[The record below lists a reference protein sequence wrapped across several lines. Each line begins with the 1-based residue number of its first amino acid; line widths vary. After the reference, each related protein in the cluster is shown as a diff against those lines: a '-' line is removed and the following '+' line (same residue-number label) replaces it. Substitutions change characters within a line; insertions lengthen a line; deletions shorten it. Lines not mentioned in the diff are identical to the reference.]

1 MTIGQR
7 IAQKRKERGLSQE
20 ALGDQ
25 LGVSR
30 QSIYKWESDTALPEI
45 DKLIVLSRLFGV
57 SVGWLLGVEEQPEP
71 AGEDAGPEGELTETQ
86 LKMVEEIVSRYIAA
100 QPKSRKRRRWPWAL
114 AGLALCLVLFHLFDR
129 LGRVDEQYTSL
140 QNSLYRVESSV
151 DGQIDSLS
159 NRVEEI
165 LKAQNSLTADYGVE
179 LKLVSLRDGGDNG
192 LALFSAYAVPKT
204 YQAGMTAEFSIE
216 NGTGGVHIVPV
227 ALGVD
232 GKTFSVDSIATRLT
246 DSIRLSVTFISA
258 DGTRQTQL
266 LDQFEGLYSA
276 TMPAVRFRPAV
287 TDFMGLE
294 ANDSGLLTLPAA
306 EFSVAPEDAAQEIP
320 DVPRSDVQAIRV
332 GLFKN
337 KALVTWLEPCAEP
350 ETSWEDSAGASFFRL
365 PAGTQVTMTGDG
377 DQLCFAA
384 VVTDEYGRQGV
395 YSDIPYILQDGE
407 LTWPATADLS
417 DHDPADWAYPAD

>member
-7 IAQKRKERGLSQE
+7 IAQKRKEQRLSQE
-20 ALGDQ
+20 AQGDH

-30 QSIYKWESDTALPEI
+30 QSIYKWESDSALPEI
-45 DKLIVLSRLFGV
+45 DKLIALSRLFGV
-57 SVGWLLGVEEQPEP
+57 SVGWLLGVEDPPEP
-71 AGEDAGPEGELTETQ
+71 AGPEGELTETQ
-86 LKMVEEIVSRYIAA
+86 LKMVEEIVGRYIAA
-100 QPKSRKRRRWPWAL
+100 QPKPRKRRRWPWAL
-114 AGLALCLVLFHLFDR
+114 AGLALCLVLFDLFDR
-129 LGRVDEQYTSL
+129 LGRMDDQYVDL
-140 QNSLYRVESSV
+140 QNSVYRVESSV
-151 DGQIDSLS
+151 NGQIGSLS
-159 NRVEEI
+159 SRVEEI
-165 LKAQNSLTADYGVE
+165 LKAQNSLTADYGVQ

-204 YQAGMTAEFSIE
+204 YQEGTTAEFSIE
-216 NGTGGVHIVPV
+216 NGTGGVHTVPV

-246 DSIRLSVTFISA
+246 NSIRLSVTFISA

-276 TMPAVRFRPAV
+276 TMPAVRFRPSV
-287 TDFMGLE
+287 TVFMGLE

-306 EFSVAPEDAAQEIP
+306 ELSVAPEDAAQEIP

-337 KALVTWLEPCAEP
+337 KALITWLEPCAELEP
-350 ETSWEDSAGASFFRL
+350 SQEEPSNASVFRL

-407 LTWPATADLS
+407 LTWPGTADLS
-417 DHDPADWAYPAD
+417 DHDPAHWQYGG

>member
-7 IAQKRKERGLSQE
+7 IAHQRKELGLSQE

-30 QSIYKWESDTALPEI
+30 QSIYKWESDSALPEI
-45 DKLIVLSRLFGV
+45 DKLIALSRLFGV
-57 SVGWLLGVEEQPEP
+57 SVGWLLGVEDPPEP
-71 AGEDAGPEGELTETQ
+71 AGPEGELTETQ
-86 LKMVEEIVSRYIAA
+86 LKMVEEIVGRYIAA
-100 QPKSRKRRRWPWAL
+100 QPKPRKRRRWPWAL
-114 AGLALCLVLFHLFDR
+114 AGLALCLVLFSLFDR
-129 LGRVDEQYTSL
+129 LGRMDDQYVDL
-140 QNSLYRVESSV
+140 QNSVYRVESSV
-151 DGQIDSLS
+151 NGQIGSIS
-159 NRVEEI
+159 GQVEEI
-165 LKAQNSLTADYGVE
+165 LKAQNSLTADYGVQ

-204 YQAGMTAEFSIE
+204 YQEGTTAEFSIE
-216 NGTGGVHIVPV
+216 NGTGGVHTVPV

-276 TMPAVRFRPAV
+276 TMPAVRFRPSV

-306 EFSVAPEDAAQEIP
+306 ELSVAPEDAAQEIP

-337 KALVTWLEPCAEP
+337 KALVTWLEPCAELEP
-350 ETSWEDSAGASFFRL
+350 SQEEPSNASVFRL

-417 DHDPADWAYPAD
+417 DHDPAHWQYGG

>member
-7 IAQKRKERGLSQE
+7 IAHQRKELGLSQE

-30 QSIYKWESDTALPEI
+30 QSIYKWESDSALPEI
-45 DKLIVLSRLFGV
+45 DKLIALSRLFGV
-57 SVGWLLGVEEQPEP
+57 SVGWLLGVEDPPEP
-71 AGEDAGPEGELTETQ
+71 AGPDGELTETQ
-86 LKMVEEIVSRYIAA
+86 LKMVEEIVGRYIAA
-100 QPKSRKRRRWPWAL
+100 QPKPRKRRRWPWAL
-114 AGLALCLVLFHLFDR
+114 AGLALCVVLFDLFDR
-129 LGRVDEQYTSL
+129 LGRMDDQYVDL
-140 QNSLYRVESSV
+140 QNSVYRVESSV
-151 DGQIDSLS
+151 NGQIGSIS
-159 NRVEEI
+159 GQVEEI
-165 LKAQNSLTADYGVE
+165 LKAQNSLTADYGVQ

-192 LALFSAYAVPKT
+192 LALFSAYAVPKI
-204 YQAGMTAEFSIE
+204 YQVGMTAEFSIE
-216 NGTGGVHIVPV
+216 NDTGGVHTVPV

-232 GKTFSVDSIATRLT
+232 GKTFSADSIATRLT

-276 TMPAVRFRPAV
+276 TMPAVRFRPSV
-287 TDFMGLE
+287 TVFMGLE

-306 EFSVAPEDAAQEIP
+306 ELSVAPEDAAQEIP

-337 KALVTWLEPCAEP
+337 KALITWLEPCAELEP
-350 ETSWEDSAGASFFRL
+350 SQEEPSNAPVFRL

-407 LTWPATADLS
+407 LTWPGTADLS
-417 DHDPADWAYPAD
+417 DHDPAHWQYGG

>member
-7 IAQKRKERGLSQE
+7 IAQQRKELGLSQE

-45 DKLIVLSRLFGV
+45 DKLIALSRLFGV
-57 SVGWLLGVEEQPEP
+57 SVGWLLGVEEPPAPADAP
-71 AGEDAGPEGELTETQ
+71 AGAEGELTESQ
-86 LKMVEEIVSRYIAA
+86 LHMVEEIVDRYIAA
-100 QPKSRKRRRWPWAL
+100 QPQIRRRRRWPWAL
-114 AGLALCLVLFHLFDR
+114 AGLALCLVLFQLFGR
-129 LGRVDEQYTSL
+129 LGQMDAQYTDL
-140 QNSLYRVESSV
+140 QNSIYRVESSM
-151 DGQIDSLS
+151 DGQINSLS

-165 LKAQNSLTADYGVE
+165 LKAQNSLLADCGVE

-192 LALFSAYAVPKT
+192 MALFSAYAVPKT
-204 YQAGMTAEFSIE
+204 FQAGMTAEFSIE

-246 DSIRLSVTFISA
+246 DSIRLSVTFVSA
-258 DGTRQTQL
+258 DGTHQTQL
-266 LDQFEGLYSA
+266 LDQVEGLYSA

-287 TDFMGLE
+287 TGFMGLE

-306 EFSVAPEDAAQEIP
+306 ELSVVPEDSAQDIP
-320 DVPRSDVQAIRV
+320 DVPRSDVESIRM

-350 ETSWEDSAGASFFRL
+350 EASQADSADTSVFRL
-365 PAGTQVTMTGDG
+365 PAGSRVTMTGDG

-384 VVTDEYGRQGV
+384 VVTDEYGRQAV
-395 YSDIPYILQDGE
+395 YSDIPYILQDGV
-407 LTWPATADLS
+407 LTWPPTADTS
-417 DHDPADWAYPAD
+417 DHNPACWQYGE

>member
-7 IAQKRKERGLSQE
+7 IAHQRKELGLSQE

-30 QSIYKWESDTALPEI
+30 QSIYKWESDSALPEI
-45 DKLIVLSRLFGV
+45 DKLIALSRLFGV
-57 SVGWLLGVEEQPEP
+57 SVGWLLGVEDLP
-71 AGEDAGPEGELTETQ
+71 ASSREAAADGELTEAQ
-86 LKMVEEIVSRYIAA
+86 LKMVEEIAGRYIAA
-100 QPKSRKRRRWPWAL
+100 QPAPQKRRRWPWVL
-114 AGLALCLVLFHLFDR
+114 AGLALCMVLFNLFGR
-129 LGRVDEQYTSL
+129 LGRMDSQYANL
-140 QNSLYRVESSV
+140 QNSIYRVESSV

-165 LKAQNSLTADYGVE
+165 LKAQNSLTADYGVQ

-204 YQAGMTAEFSIE
+204 YQEGTTAEFSIE
-216 NGTGGVHIVPV
+216 NGTGGVHTVPV

-276 TMPAVRFRPAV
+276 TMPAVRFRPSV
-287 TDFMGLE
+287 TVFMGLE

-306 EFSVAPEDAAQEIP
+306 KLSVAPEDAAQEIP

-337 KALVTWLEPCAEP
+337 KALITWLEPCAELEP
-350 ETSWEDSAGASFFRL
+350 SQEEPSNASVFRL

-417 DHDPADWAYPAD
+417 DHDPAHWQYGG

>member
-7 IAQKRKERGLSQE
+7 IAQKRKEQGLSQE

-25 LGVSR
+25 LGISR
-30 QSIYKWESDTALPEI
+30 QAIYKWEADSALPEI
-45 DKLIVLSRLFGV
+45 DKLIALSRLFGV
-57 SVGWLLGVEEQPEP
+57 SVGWLLGVEDPP
-71 AGEDAGPEGELTETQ
+71 ASSREAAADGELTEAQ
-86 LKMVEEIVSRYIAA
+86 LKMVEEIAGRYIAA
-100 QPKSRKRRRWPWAL
+100 QPAPQKRRRWPWVL
-114 AGLALCLVLFHLFDR
+114 AGLALCMVLFNLFGR
-129 LGRVDEQYTSL
+129 LGRLDSQYANL
-140 QNSLYRVESSV
+140 QNSIYRVESSV
-151 DGQIDSLS
+151 DGQIGSIS
-159 NRVEEI
+159 SQVEEI
-165 LKAQNSLTADYGVE
+165 LKAQNSLMADYGVE
-179 LKLVSLRDGGDNG
+179 LAEMD
-192 LALFSAYAVPKT
+192 LAANTATFAAYAVPKT
-204 YQAGMTAEFSIE
+204 YVEGMAVEFLAE
-216 NGTGGVHIVPV
+216 NGEAASVPSG
-227 ALGVD
+227 AAGEE
-232 GKTFSVDSIATRLT
+232 GPNQRFSAAITVPLT
-246 DSIRLSVTFISA
+246 DQITLSALLILP

-266 LDQFEGLYSA
+266 LDQFEGLYNA
-276 TMPAVRFRPAV
+276 TMPAVRFRPSV
-287 TDFMGLE
+287 TDFMDLE

-306 EFSVAPEDAAQEIP
+306 KLSVAPEDAAQEIP

-407 LTWPATADLS
+407 LTWPGTADLS
-417 DHDPADWAYPAD
+417 DHDPAHWRYEG